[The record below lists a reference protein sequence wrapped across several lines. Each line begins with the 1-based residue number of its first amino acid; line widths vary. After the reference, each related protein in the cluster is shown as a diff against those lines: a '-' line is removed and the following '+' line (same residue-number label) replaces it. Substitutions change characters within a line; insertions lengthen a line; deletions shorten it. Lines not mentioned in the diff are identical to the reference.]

1 MSIEPQP
8 RRTRRNEPITKHTAV
23 NGKTTYRFR
32 LDVGTRPDGSRERQ
46 WFTYPTLAEARKEYR
61 RICTEVES
69 GTFVKR
75 DKTTVGVFLTEWL
88 DGRRDVRP
96 NTLAGYRYDLKPV
109 IDHLGSIPLQQLRT
123 ADIDALVTLRMA
135 GEPVAQRDKRGRRSA
150 EVLAWLRARPDGAS
164 FGEMYAEFGNA
175 GEKALARLVA
185 SGEVIRPARGRYA
198 AARLADSE
206 RPKVAGGV
214 SARTIVSMLV
224 VLSSALDDAMAQG
237 LVARNVARL
246 VKRPKTTNT
255 ERSTWTPEEAAT
267 FRAHVAGDR
276 LAACW
281 LLTLAGLRR
290 SEVLG
295 LRWADVD
302 LDAGTVTVAQ
312 GRVVVG
318 GGTVTG
324 APKST
329 RSARTLPMPR
339 DVLAAL
345 RAFKT
350 RQAEEHLALGG
361 GWPDTGLVAVNAD
374 GSPIRPETYSKAFAA
389 NCAAARVPVIRL
401 HDVRHTAASI
411 LLDSG
416 LPVLA
421 VAKWL
426 GHDPAITLRV
436 YGHVFDDALAS
447 AGDTLLG
454 RSRVGTDK

>member
-1 MSIEPQP
+1 M
-8 RRTRRNEPITKHTAV
+8 
-23 NGKTTYRFR
+23 
-32 LDVGTRPDGSRERQ
+32 
-46 WFTYPTLAEARKEYR
+46 
-61 RICTEVES
+61 
-69 GTFVKR
+69 
-75 DKTTVGVFLTEWL
+75 
-88 DGRRDVRP
+88 RP
-96 NTLAGYRYDLKPV
+96 NTLTGYRYELKPV
-109 IDHLGSIPLQQLRT
+109 IDHLGSMPLQQLRT

-135 GEPVAQRDKRGRRSA
+135 GKPVAQRDKRGRRSA

-164 FGEMYAEFGNA
+164 FGEMYAEFGNP
-175 GEKALARLVA
+175 GERALARLVA
-185 SGEVIRPARGRYA
+185 SGEVVRPARGRYA
-198 AARLADSE
+198 AARPADPE

-224 VLSSALDDAMAQG
+224 VLSSALDHATPQG
-237 LVARNVARL
+237 LVARNVARQ
-246 VKRPKTTNT
+246 VKRPKLVST
-255 ERSTWTPEEAAT
+255 EMATWTPEQAST

-302 LDAGTVTVAQ
+302 LDAGTITVAQ

-361 GWPDTGLVAVNAD
+361 GWPDTGLVAVERRRLPHPARD
-374 GSPIRPETYSKAFAA
+374 LLEGLRRPLRSGEGVGDPAA
-389 NCAAARVPVIRL
+389 RRPAHRRHDAARRRHHPVGHGQVAGPRPGDHAAGLRPRLRRRAGVGGRCAARSVPR
-401 HDVRHTAASI
+401 R
-411 LLDSG
+411 
-416 LPVLA
+416 
-421 VAKWL
+421 
-426 GHDPAITLRV
+426 
-436 YGHVFDDALAS
+436 
-447 AGDTLLG
+447 
-454 RSRVGTDK
+454 